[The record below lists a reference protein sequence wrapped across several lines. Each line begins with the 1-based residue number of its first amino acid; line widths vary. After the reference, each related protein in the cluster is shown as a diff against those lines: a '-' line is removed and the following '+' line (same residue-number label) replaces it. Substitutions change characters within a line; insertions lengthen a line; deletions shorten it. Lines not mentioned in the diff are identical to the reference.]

1 MSEIERCK
9 RDIEDIREQ
18 LRRDHNKMLEDKR
31 TRYAQQPDEM
41 VSCVD

>member
-31 TRYAQQPDEM
+31 TRYAQQPEGL
-41 VSCVD
+41 VSGID